1 MDLPVQSWLVLPID
15 SFTDHNRAL
24 KRNISWDEKASQVSP
39 PKIWFTLGSVCLPWL
54 TIWSI
59 CSHRYIGSYLLCLRA
74 ARVRYCQEMCIP
86 GVYDLDTFKWIK
98 YNKPYFLF
106 ADTADLTASQ
116 SLSYNTDKS
125 NIQN

>member
-1 MDLPVQSWLVLPID
+1 
-15 SFTDHNRAL
+15 
-24 KRNISWDEKASQVSP
+24 
-39 PKIWFTLGSVCLPWL
+39 
-54 TIWSI
+54 
-59 CSHRYIGSYLLCLRA
+59 
-74 ARVRYCQEMCIP
+74 MCIP